1 MTTSVSSHSPGTDE
15 WKRSLGSV
23 KLRAYISQNIGQ
35 NATNF
40 RFLNSTI
47 NNILEY
53 VILFHELSLYHA
65 QYSAKLWG
73 SSNIFSHG
81 SAFAE
86 QWPERE
92 NGY

>member
-1 MTTSVSSHSPGTDE
+1 MTTSVSGHSPGTDE

-23 KLRAYISQNIGQ
+23 KLRGFISLNIEQ

-40 RFLNSTI
+40 RFLNTTI
-47 NNILEY
+47 INILAY
-53 VILFHELSLYHA
+53 VILFYVLSVYYA
-65 QYSAKLWG
+65 KYTAKLWG
-73 SSNIFSHG
+73 SSNIFSHV

-92 NGY
+92 NAY